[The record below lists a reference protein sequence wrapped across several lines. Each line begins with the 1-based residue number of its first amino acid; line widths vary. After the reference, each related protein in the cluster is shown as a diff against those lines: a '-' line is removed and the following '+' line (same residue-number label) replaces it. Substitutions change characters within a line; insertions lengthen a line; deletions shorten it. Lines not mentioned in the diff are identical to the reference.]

1 MQLSTGKEAL
11 KPEFLKEMEN
21 EACGA
26 VYRENFDDEANYYI
40 VLTVDSCSG
49 DLTEI
54 VSRGT
59 LTEIHK
65 ALEITMKRL
74 NPRIKSILK
83 RDKAFKENSYWDL
96 DTENANKDCDEDT
109 CESCQ

>member
-26 VYRENFDDEANYYI
+26 VYRESFYDEENYYI

-49 DLTEI
+49 GLTEM
-54 VSRGT
+54 VSRKT
-59 LTEIHK
+59 LTKIHK

-83 RDKAFKENSYWDL
+83 RDKAFKENAYWDL
-96 DTENANKDCDEDT
+96 DTEKAHKSCDEDT
-109 CESCQ
+109 CEACQ